1 MTRIIPRNLIRHLEW
16 TPGTTPPPPSPG
28 DVHNAAVGVG
38 SISVEDTGFMFKQL
52 EIASGTY
59 LDVLL
64 HSSLLAGD
72 ATKTQSKHWEYVQKK
87 KDGVVLPN
95 GQLLYAMMHRAYTL
109 RDKPEAAETVS
120 SLRTLMKI
128 DWESKYPHTGTR
140 IDYVQ
145 GSLEATIQHL
155 QPDGSVTPF
164 PVVIPEFTQET
175 TNWSYLIL
183 AREQPEASLG
193 VMEELP
199 DNAHPFLETLL
210 GPHYQDAGAV
220 FQYMSSR
227 KSDNLRQ
234 VRVWTPTLA
243 NRAESR
249 ALVLGVGSSSGRFG
263 ISADDSINYD
273 GPARGVAVGA
283 KKTP

>member
-16 TPGTTPPPPSPG
+16 TPGTTLPPPPDDIRDTFAG
-28 DVHNAAVGVG
+28 TG
-38 SISVEDTGFMFKQL
+38 SISVEDTGFMFHQL
-52 EIASGTY
+52 EVASGKY

-64 HSSLLAGD
+64 QSSLLAGD
-72 ATKTQSKHWEYVQKK
+72 ATKTQPKHWEYVQKK

-109 RDKPEAAETVS
+109 RDKPAAAETLS
-120 SLRTLMKI
+120 SLRNLMKI

-164 PVVIPEFTQET
+164 PVAIPEFTQET

-183 AREQPEASLG
+183 AQQQPAASLG

-227 KSDNLRQ
+227 KDDNLRQ
-234 VRVWTPTLA
+234 VRVWTPTLT
-243 NRAESR
+243 NRADSR
-249 ALVLGVGSSSGRFG
+249 ALVLGVNDGSGGFDISANDGIG
-263 ISADDSINYD
+263 ISR
-273 GPARGVAVGA
+273 PARGVAVGA